1 MITAMTASEN
11 ASSRSVVRSNGASE
25 LPLGSLIAAM
35 IGLVTRS
42 ARWKDG
48 AHERRRRSG
57 RERAAEAAR
66 RLAHL
71 RDRQDR
77 GRMGTA
83 PVRPRRRV
91 FPAVAPGVRSLG
103 RPWVRPDAAD
113 PDTLADVVMRCPSGA
128 LHFRRLDVG
137 PQEGD
142 MVGDQVTLVTLPDGP
157 MQVRGRARLVDADGE
172 TIREDT
178 RMVLCR
184 CGSSRTKPLCDGT
197 HRIVGFT
204 DPPRAET

>member
-1 MITAMTASEN
+1 MERMSDAVGRDANEPRKRRDV
-11 ASSRSVVRSNGASE
+11 SRTYATDRIEVVWEPHLCVHVGECFQR
-25 LPLGSLIAAM
+25 LP
-35 IGLVTRS
+35 
-42 ARWKDG
+42 
-48 AHERRRRSG
+48 
-57 RERAAEAAR
+57 
-66 RLAHL
+66 
-71 RDRQDR
+71 Q
-77 GRMGTA
+77 
-83 PVRPRRRV
+83 V
-91 FPAVAPGVRSLG
+91 FDPWA
-103 RPWVRPDAAD
+103 RPWVRPEAAD

-128 LHFRRLDVG
+128 LHFRRLDDG
-137 PQEGD
+137 PQEAD

-197 HRIVGFT
+197 HRIIGFT